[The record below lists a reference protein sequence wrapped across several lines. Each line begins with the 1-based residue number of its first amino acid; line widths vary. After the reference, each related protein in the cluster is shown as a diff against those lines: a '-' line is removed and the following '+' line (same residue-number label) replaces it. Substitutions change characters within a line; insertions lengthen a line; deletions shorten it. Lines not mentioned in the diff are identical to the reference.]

1 MVTKMNRRAATRAI
15 TDICS
20 QIRHG
25 GQSLIRM
32 IMTLD
37 TYTSSYRVPVEF
49 PGEVGRD
56 REVPI
61 GIEMSPRRSA

>member
-1 MVTKMNRRAATRAI
+1 MRI
-15 TDICS
+15 
-20 QIRHG
+20 
-25 GQSLIRM
+25 

-61 GIEMSPRRSA
+61 GIEMSPRRSV